1 MQQTSLGPL
10 MDTTVYN
17 HSPESNRRYPT
28 EVLLN
33 LAGPLLSP
41 NIAFDIKVTSY
52 PDIIT
57 LDNGQSFSLSSMVS
71 SFENRIASDE
81 QEMKRQV
88 FSLLILR
95 RFSEQEG
102 LLSGSNYIVNSVSEF
117 LSNQLS
123 YWITQLDENLD
134 IDVDL
139 GQLDQEG
146 FNAFQLR
153 LSYTFLEGR
162 LRVTRDGGFT
172 DAENKADF
180 ASIAGD
186 WTVEYSLTPEGKFR
200 VKMFNRTNT
209 NQALTTFN
217 QTSNFTAGV
226 SLIHTQS
233 FNEVRDIFNASR
245 KRRLKEIESRDPADT
260 SARKNEDDPL
270 N

>member
-1 MQQTSLGPL
+1 
-10 MDTTVYN
+10 
-17 HSPESNRRYPT
+17 
-28 EVLLN
+28 
-33 LAGPLLSP
+33 
-41 NIAFDIKVTSY
+41 
-52 PDIIT
+52 
-57 LDNGQSFSLSSMVS
+57 
-71 SFENRIASDE
+71 
-81 QEMKRQV
+81 
-88 FSLLILR
+88 
-95 RFSEQEG
+95 